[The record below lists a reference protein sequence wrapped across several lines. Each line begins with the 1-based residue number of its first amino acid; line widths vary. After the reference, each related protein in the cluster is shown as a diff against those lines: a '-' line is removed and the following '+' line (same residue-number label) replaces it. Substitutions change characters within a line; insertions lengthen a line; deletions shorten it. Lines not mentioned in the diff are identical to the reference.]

1 MERKMAAQD
10 VHVGSA
16 GRSFGMVIFA
26 IGVALLA
33 AVFVLTILTFRQLP
47 QILASDQPAPQGMLT
62 VLAIAAVRA
71 VFLIVMGYVSSLIA
85 SKGLELY
92 AASRSS
98 Q

>member
-1 MERKMAAQD
+1 MAAQD
-10 VHVGSA
+10 ASSGSA
-16 GRSFGMVIFA
+16 GRSFGMIVFA

-33 AVFVLTILTFRQLP
+33 AVLILAMLTFRQLP
-47 QILASDQPAPQGMLT
+47 QVLASDQPVPQGILT

-71 VFLIVMGYVSSLIA
+71 LFLIVMGYVSSLIA

-92 AASRSS
+92 SASRSP